1 MKISIQ
7 TLFLSLLICAL
18 LTDGCVSRRKKGE
31 TSALGRFYHN
41 TTSKYNGYFNAN
53 EIMQEVVLTLHQN
66 HKDNYNKILPV
77 FPYNAVESADPVKS
91 KLDKAI
97 EKVGVVI
104 TNHRVS
110 HWTDDCYLLLAKA
123 QYLKK
128 DYETA
133 ESSYK
138 FFLEEYDPFK
148 NRLKSKKIKAKTSK
162 EKKKEAE
169 ELKKER
175 QKAAEQKAK
184 DRKKAQ
190 KERAKA
196 RKNKSKPSE
205 AKPAD
210 DKKPAAD
217 KSELATPTPVTPK
230 QDQSDLTNEGSW
242 LFPHYPAY
250 WEGAI
255 WAGKNLVERG
265 KPYEAEQL
273 FRKVENDPYA
283 RSELKAELYAS
294 YADLYLKTD
303 QDAKAISALKSAI
316 EFSEEKKERARY
328 AYILGQL
335 YQKAARY
342 ENSNEYF
349 NACIKD
355 KAGYDLVF
363 HARLNVLLNDAA
375 AGNSVQE
382 IAKKMEKLLEDP
394 KNSDYKGE
402 MYYALGMISLKD
414 GNKDTAVSYFNLSL
428 RSPNVSNT
436 QRAES
441 FYQLGEYYFEQQD
454 YLKAKNYYDSTM
466 TMMGKTDPRRIAVA
480 KVVAN
485 LEEIAKHLES
495 ISLNDSLLRIAALSV
510 KDKRAL
516 AIQLKN
522 AKKAKVPE
530 AVKDNRSRF
539 AELDGLAANPFGRE
553 NFGNQDSKKTQSNF
567 FAYDQRSI
575 NRGRSEFEQ
584 TWGNRNLED
593 NWRRKNK
600 NTFSINEIVSE
611 EVEEEQDSLEADLAQ
626 ILKGIPETPEQILDV
641 KNKIAESK
649 FQLGVLYREKLDNFV
664 KSSQS
669 LKNLLEEYPKTQRKP
684 DALYYLYLNCLDLSD
699 DACMHS
705 YKDQIIYEF
714 PGSHYG
720 KVLSDPE
727 YVKGLLAKR
736 DEITNEY
743 NKAYS
748 YYSNKQF
755 KEALDLLQLLKN
767 RMGGG
772 HKLLAKAALLS
783 AFCIGNTEGKDVYMN
798 ALKDVVANH
807 PSTPE
812 EIKAKEI
819 LRFLKGDQDAFVQIR
834 ASELDKFN
842 FKQEDEKL
850 HFMLVVLY
858 NPEDKIENK
867 IKISISD
874 YNVNYHQPEK
884 LKMTSV
890 ELDTESNNPIL
901 VIRKFDTKKQAM
913 KYFEGVMKKP
923 EEFIP
928 DFDNWEL
935 LAVTQNNYREILRL
949 KSLSEYKS
957 YFKKNYE
964 GKE

>member
-7 TLFLSLLICAL
+7 ILFFSLLICAL

-53 EIMQEVVLTLHQN
+53 EIMQEVVLTLQQN

-133 ESSYK
+133 ENSYR

-148 NRLKSKKIKAKTSK
+148 NRLKSKKIKEKSTK
-162 EKKKEAE
+162 EKKKVAE
-169 ELKKER
+169 DLKKER

-196 RKNKSKPSE
+196 KKNKTKPPVKTENDIRVTPDKQELVVSTP
-205 AKPAD
+205 APKPE
-210 DKKPAAD
+210 D
-217 KSELATPTPVTPK
+217 KSN
-230 QDQSDLTNEGSW
+230 LTNEGSW

-283 RSELKAELYAS
+283 NNDLKGELYAA
-294 YADLYLKTD
+294 YADLYIKTG

-316 EFSEEKKERARY
+316 EFTDEKKDRARY

-335 YQKAARY
+335 FQKAGRF
-342 ENSNEYF
+342 ENSNNYF
-349 NACIKD
+349 NASIKD
-355 KAGYDLVF
+355 KASYELVF
-363 HARLNVLLNDAA
+363 HARLNVLLNEAA
-375 AGNSVQE
+375 AGNATQE
-382 IAKKMEKLLEDP
+382 IAMKMEKLLEDP

-402 MYYALGMISLKD
+402 MYYALAMISLKE
-414 GNKDTAVSYFNLSL
+414 GKKDTAISYFNLSL
-428 RSPNVSNT
+428 RSPNVSNA
-436 QRAES
+436 QKAES
-441 FYQLGEYYFEQQD
+441 FYQLGEYFFDQQD

-466 TMMGKTDPRRIAVA
+466 TMMAKTDNRRIAVA

-485 LEEIAKHLES
+485 LEEISKHLES
-495 ISLNDSLLRIAALSV
+495 ITLNDSLLRIAALSV

-522 AKKAKVPE
+522 AKKAKTPE
-530 AVKDNRSRF
+530 TTKDNKSRF
-539 AELDGLAANPFGRE
+539 AELDAFAANPFGRDNAAGPE
-553 NFGNQDSKKTQSNF
+553 TKKVTSNF

-584 TWGNRNLED
+584 VWGSRNLED

-600 NTFSINEIVSE
+600 NTFSINEFATE
-611 EVEEEQDSLEADLAQ
+611 EAEEEKDSLEADLAQ
-626 ILKGIPETPEQILDV
+626 ILKGIPETPEQILEIN
-641 KNKIAESK
+641 NKIAESK
-649 FQLGVLYREKLDNFV
+649 YQLGVLYREKLDNYL
-664 KSSQS
+664 KSTQS
-669 LKNLLEEYPKTQRKP
+669 LKGLLETYPKTNRKP
-684 DALYYLYLNCLDLSD
+684 DALYYLYLNCLDLED
-699 DACMHS
+699 QACANS
-705 YKDQIIYEF
+705 FKDQIIYEF

-727 YVKGLLAKR
+727 YVKSLLAKR

-743 NKAYS
+743 NKAYT
-748 YYSNKQF
+748 YYSNKQY
-755 KEALDLLQLLKN
+755 KEAYELLQLLKN
-767 RMGGG
+767 RISGG
-772 HKLLAKAALLS
+772 HKLLAKTALLS
-783 AFCIGNTEGKDVYMN
+783 AFCVGNTEGKDVYIN

-819 LRFLKGDQDAFVQIR
+819 LRFLRGDQDAFVEIR
-834 ASELDKFN
+834 QSELDKFN
-842 FKQEDEKL
+842 FKEEDDKL

-858 NPEDKIENK
+858 NPEDKITNK

-874 YNVNYHQPEK
+874 YHVNYHQSEK

-923 EEFIP
+923 QEFISE
-928 DFDNWEL
+928 FDNWEL

-957 YFKKNYE
+957 FFKKNYE
-964 GKE
+964 EQK